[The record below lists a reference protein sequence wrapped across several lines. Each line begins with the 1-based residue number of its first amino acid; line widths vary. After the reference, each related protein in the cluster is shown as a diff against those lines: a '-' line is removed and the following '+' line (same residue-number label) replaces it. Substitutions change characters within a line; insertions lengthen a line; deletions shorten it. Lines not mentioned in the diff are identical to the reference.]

1 MIRQP
6 YWQTIA
12 VATSLLL
19 LGACAQDPMH
29 KDAGRTSLH
38 CPAGSTMTC
47 EVDTIGRIRHGTF
60 AKNNEKCACVQ
71 EGTRSLESPAIPS
84 VH

>member
-1 MIRQP
+1 MILQP
-6 YWQTIA
+6 NWQVIA
-12 VATSLLL
+12 VAAGLLF
-19 LGACAQDPMH
+19 LGGCSQNPMH
-29 KDAGRTSLH
+29 KDADKTARH

-47 EVDTIGRIRHGTF
+47 EADTIGRIRHGTF

-84 VH
+84 IH